1 MNLDQ
6 IFLYDNYPKLDL
18 HGITRDIA
26 RVMVDDFID
35 DNLKMKNEIVVIV
48 HGIGSGILKDEVLKT
63 LKMNKKVIDYKLGYN
78 NTGCTIVKLNLTNK

>member
-1 MNLDQ
+1 
-6 IFLYDNYPKLDL
+6 
-18 HGITRDIA
+18 
-26 RVMVDDFID
+26 MVDDFID